1 MRGSIW
7 AVTGE
12 DVFCSSLNTV
22 TFFEKH
28 CFTSLGRGGGCGSPR
43 HQQMVPKNPEPDSRP
58 PAALPCT
65 LRHNPAPFPACLPF
79 PVIPG
84 PRQKVAHNT
93 LCLSADSWKVM
104 LNYGCS
110 WVGLKGSFFSPFLS
124 FKIFFLSPMN
134 CITGQPLGFIHQTP
148 VVFRPFPILLPL
160 LPFQDP
166 LAKQGRIL
174 MAGCGQG
181 RGYVQHFSQ
190 SLPLP
195 VLSPTPRAQTGHGP
209 GDRDPRLL

>member
-1 MRGSIW
+1 MVPHATSRWCPRTPSQTQGRGCPPLHAPPQS
-7 AVTGE
+7 
-12 DVFCSSLNTV
+12 SSLPRLPPLPSHSGSQAESRTQHFV
-22 TFFEKH
+22 SVSRFLEGH
-28 CFTSLGRGGGCGSPR
+28 AELWMLLGRTEGFFFF
-43 HQQMVPKNPEPDSRP
+43 
-58 PAALPCT
+58 
-65 LRHNPAPFPACLPF
+65 PFSF
-79 PVIPG
+79 I
-84 PRQKVAHNT
+84 
-93 LCLSADSWKVM
+93 
-104 LNYGCS
+104 LN
-110 WVGLKGSFFSPFLS
+110 
-124 FKIFFLSPMN
+124 FFLSPMN

-181 RGYVQHFSQ
+181 RGYVQYFSQ